1 MGAPYERDGEGEM
14 GRPLEG
20 VVLAKVLGLA
30 LRDRMARPGRA
41 RVPEPMVM
49 DDPEGVRVFHESAMD
64 VQLPVYEFNA
74 SSMSRLVP
82 EGGSV
87 LDLGS
92 GSGQLAVHLVTGRPD
107 VTVRCVDLSRPW
119 WTPDDARRLSGGWT
133 ALGSSSGTSPRSTR
147 RSSARRTSSA
157 ARGCFTSFRTGRP
170 LWRHSGRSRRS
181 ASSTAARCGSTTWP
195 GFGARRPC
203 LPCST
208 CSTRAPT
215 RLRVD
220 GLASEAAAWTVEELT
235 ESLAE
240 AGLTGL
246 TWCRDRLLGLH
257 HAWWASGR
265 GGHSTPAEWTS
276 PPMSPAARRTAD
288 RLAQGMTGAP

>member
-1 MGAPYERDGEGEM
+1 MGQ
-14 GRPLEG
+14 PLEG

-49 DDPEGVRVFHESAMD
+49 DDPGGVRVFHESAMD

-87 LDLGS
+87 LDLGRARAS
-92 GSGQLAVHLVTGRPD
+92 SQRTSSPGVPTSPFDASTCP
-107 VTVRCVDLSRPW
+107 SPW

-147 RSSARRTSSA
+147 RSSAHRTSSA

-170 LWRHSGRSRRS
+170 SWRHCGRSRRS

-203 LPCST
+203 RRCST
-208 CSTRAPT
+208 CSTRRGPPAQGRRAGQRGSRLDRGGADGVLGRGRAHGPDVVPGPAPRT
-215 RLRVD
+215 APRVVGARPRRTPGAGRVD
-220 GLASEAAAWTVEELT
+220 VTADASRGQEDGGPPRPRHGRGALSRGRRAV
-235 ESLAE
+235 
-240 AGLTGL
+240 
-246 TWCRDRLLGLH
+246 
-257 HAWWASGR
+257 SGR
-265 GGHSTPAEWTS
+265 
-276 PPMSPAARRTAD
+276 
-288 RLAQGMTGAP
+288 